1 MPLNDLFGLLAK
13 RQTDPDKYLA
23 SSVNVVGAG
32 QHGAIR
38 APFNQRRG
46 VDSYRSW
53 VYAAANINAN
63 AVAALPIRLY
73 ARADAPDF
81 SSGRRA
87 VSRSRK
93 RYLLGD
99 DRGER
104 RPSTSVLRKVADFG
118 TDFEEVTGHHPV
130 LDVLSKANP
139 YLNGFDLTVLRILY
153 GELTG
158 NGYLHPV
165 IDEAS
170 GVPGELWPLAP
181 QFVEVIPDEDQFV
194 RGYLYGVDANR
205 KQVFDPDEV
214 IHFKRPNPGNLFY
227 GIGKV
232 EAAYGAVL
240 ENHAIHEMD
249 LATFSNSARPDY
261 AVVVKGHPTG
271 DQLDRFQQQ
280 VEERLRGSR
289 KDGNFITVTGDVQF
303 TPLNFPPK
311 DLAGRE
317 EIVEEIAAVFGVPVS
332 MLKAN
337 DPNLASAQTG
347 FAQWREGTILP
358 LCRMDEQEL
367 NQSLLPLFGLE
378 DTHVLAY
385 DNPVPHDRAYELQ
398 ERQTAV
404 AGGWRTPN
412 EARLEEGKEAI
423 EDEMADR
430 LLYGGQPLG
439 ASAPDLGLGLGPALP
454 ALPAD
459 TDVEEEE
466 TEVESLPAAMATPL
480 NGAQVQSIVTVL
492 DGVAGGNVSPIAAIE
507 LIVASGLDRS
517 AAERMVQ
524 SQAEAVPEA
533 AVEAEI
539 ELNPEDPDIA
549 PAPKTLSLFRS
560 GRLSK
565 YAATKL
571 LQSQGFSRKVAER
584 MIEAEEKARPV
595 EKVQRFRGEPLGDCV
610 DRGIEVLMAEGY
622 ERDQATAIAFD
633 QCGGKKAELRTMY
646 RDPNDLYET
655 AEEAEAVAALIGCE
669 GHHTHEV
676 EGRTLYMPCAEMS
689 DYTELTGQEHTDP
702 EDPTLRPEKAVEDVD
717 LQPTAEMAELAERG
731 LRLREEHGR
740 GGTEV
745 GVARARDI
753 KNRENLSPETVARMA
768 NFFSRHRVDLDAPA
782 ADPSHDEYPSAGV
795 IAWMLWGGDPANPD
809 DAGNAWSERKLDELD
824 GAREKAK
831 NDAST
836 PAEPSE
842 RIEGS
847 DENPEGSASGSRGG
861 IEISE
866 ETEKALKNKVEEHNE
881 KHGDKK
887 GKKVDLGMLKAVYRR
902 GAGAFSTSHRPGMT
916 RNQWSMARVNAFLY
930 LVRNGRPENAKY
942 VSDNDLL
949 PEGHPKKEKKD
960 KGCGCAETKA
970 FEWPDATRKYRLE
983 IEGLEDDFARHK
995 AETDDPTAEDTIREG
1010 ERRTPAMAIAAVAL
1024 EAFSKMSETLRD
1036 EGASGVFD
1044 PLLSK
1049 AKRRTSKQETAEIR
1063 RLKKL
1068 FADLKGQVAADMEAT
1083 ILAAIEGGNRA
1094 AVIRLNEQ
1102 LAAIGRSQLGAVAL
1116 SKQIE
1121 KIATQRG
1128 KEIAKTVV
1136 DETLERFVRGLDET
1150 YSIPGDL
1157 QGRAATIART
1167 ESARAYHDGQVDA
1180 WKESGIVERKHFM
1193 LAAGAC
1199 EFCRTIAKRYGEG
1212 KGKAI
1217 PVDQPVVKAGETIIG
1232 SKGGRLT
1239 VGRSMQGTV
1248 HPNCRCDFVAVLE
1261 D

>member
-1 MPLNDLFGLLAK
+1 MPLSDLFGLISK
-13 RQTDPDKYLA
+13 RQTDPEKYLA

-46 VDSYRSW
+46 VDAYRSW

-118 TDFEEVTGHHPV
+118 TDFEEVTGEHPV

-170 GVPGELWPLAP
+170 GVPAELWPLAP
-181 QFVEVIPDEDQFV
+181 QYVEVIPDEDQFV
-194 RGYLYGVDANR
+194 SGYLYGVDAQR
-205 KQVFDPDEV
+205 KQVFEPDEV

-240 ENHAIHEMD
+240 ENLAIHEMD

-412 EARLEEGKEAI
+412 EARLEEGKEPI

-439 ASAPDLGLGLGPALP
+439 GAAPDLGLLS
-454 ALPAD
+454 AD
-459 TDVEEEE
+459 DSEIEQSTPDV
-466 TEVESLPAAMATPL
+466 
-480 NGAQVQSIVTVL
+480 
-492 DGVAGGNVSPIAAIE
+492 GVASEIIEAI
-507 LIVASGLDRS
+507 R
-517 AAERMVQ
+517 
-524 SQAEAVPEA
+524 
-533 AVEAEI
+533 
-539 ELNPEDPDIA
+539 
-549 PAPKTLSLFRS
+549 
-560 GRLSK
+560 GRRLTG
-565 YAATKL
+565 YTATKM
-571 LQSQGFSRKVAER
+571 LQTAGWSRAVAER
-584 MIEAEEKARPV
+584 IVEAEEKARPV

-633 QCGGKKAELRTMY
+633 QCGGTKAELRTMY
-646 RDPNDLYET
+646 RTPDDLYDT
-655 AEEAEAVAALIGCE
+655 AEEAEAVARAIGCE

-676 EGRTLYMPCAEMS
+676 DGETKFMPCSRME
-689 DYTELTGQEHTDP
+689 DYTAATGDEHTSD
-702 EDPTLRPEKAVEDVD
+702 DDVTLRPEKAIEDVD
-717 LQPTAEMAELAERG
+717 LQPTEEMADLAERG

-795 IAWMLWGGDPANPD
+795 IAWLLWGGDPANPD
-809 DAGNAWSERKLDELD
+809 DAGNAWAERKLDELD

-831 NDAST
+831 DDAST

-866 ETEKALKNKVEEHNE
+866 ATEKALKKKVEEHNE
-881 KHGDKK
+881 EHGDKK

-942 VSDNDLL
+942 VGDNDLL

-960 KGCGCAETKA
+960 KGCGCAETKS

-983 IEGLEDDFARHK
+983 IEGLEDDFARYK
-995 AETDDPTAEDTIREG
+995 AETDDPTAEDTIRDG

-1024 EAFSKMSETLRD
+1024 EAFSKMSETLRA
-1036 EGASGVFD
+1036 EGESGVFD

-1068 FADLKGQVAADMEAT
+1068 FAELKGKVAADMEAT

-1094 AVIRLNEQ
+1094 AVVRLNEQ
-1102 LAAIGRSQLGAVAL
+1102 LAALGRSQLGAVTL
-1116 SKQIE
+1116 SKTIQ
-1121 KIATQRG
+1121 KLAVQRG
-1128 KEIAKTVV
+1128 KEIAETVI
-1136 DETLERFVRGLDET
+1136 DETVERFVRGLDET

-1180 WKESGIVERKHFM
+1180 WKESGIVRGKHFM

-1217 PVDQPVVKAGETIIG
+1217 PVDEPVVKAGETIIG